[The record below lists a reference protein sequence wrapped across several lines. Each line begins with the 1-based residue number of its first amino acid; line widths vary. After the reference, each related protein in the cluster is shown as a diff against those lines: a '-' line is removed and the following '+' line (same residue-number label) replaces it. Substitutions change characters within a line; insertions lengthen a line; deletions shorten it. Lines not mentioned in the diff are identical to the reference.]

1 MNSKELYEKALA
13 QAERGEFGNAKE
25 MLNQVVD
32 DFPNTPESEDA
43 LIRLVELDKM
53 VKRREADTPNRKNL
67 FLACIAFG
75 LVYRIAF
82 PQVFPQAGLG
92 QDVISIFM
100 QGVMFGILFFGITLV
115 VPIIYYVGYR
125 VQGKMGIPPKLK
137 LIVWVCYWLV
147 VVYSVLSKIIARA

>member
-1 MNSKELYEKALA
+1 M
-13 QAERGEFGNAKE
+13 
-25 MLNQVVD
+25 VD
-32 DFPNTPESEDA
+32 
-43 LIRLVELDKM
+43 LDKM

-82 PQVFPQAGLG
+82 GQVLHQAGLG
-92 QDVISIFM
+92 QDIISIFM
-100 QGVMFGILFFGITLV
+100 QGVLFGVAFFAITLV

-125 VQGKMGIPPKLK
+125 VQGKKGMPPKLN

-147 VVYSVLSKIIARA
+147 VVYSLLSKIIALA